1 MDTNPQY
8 RAKTDPKV
16 DPNVTYETE
25 IRNKGSSTGWIIG
38 GLVVLALIAAFFM
51 WGGSTNTPAP
61 TTGTTTEQ
69 PATPTPTPAPE
80 QPATPTQ
87 PQGGT
92 TTQPTQPEGS
102 TTTPPATPAPEQPAT
117 PTTPAPEGGTTGG
130 TTGQG
135 TTNP

>member
-8 RAKTDPKV
+8 RPKTDPKSES
-16 DPNVTYETE
+16 DLQYNSMRSGT
-25 IRNKGSSTGWIIG
+25 SSTGWIIG
-38 GLVVLALIAAFFM
+38 GLIVLALIAAFFM
-51 WGGSTNTPAP
+51 WGGNGTPPQP

-69 PATPTPTPAPE
+69 PATPPAPE

-87 PQGGT
+87 PQGSSE
-92 TTQPTQPEGS
+92 Q
-102 TTTPPATPAPEQPAT
+102 PAPEQPAQ
-117 PTTPAPEGGTTGG
+117 PAPEQPAPQGG